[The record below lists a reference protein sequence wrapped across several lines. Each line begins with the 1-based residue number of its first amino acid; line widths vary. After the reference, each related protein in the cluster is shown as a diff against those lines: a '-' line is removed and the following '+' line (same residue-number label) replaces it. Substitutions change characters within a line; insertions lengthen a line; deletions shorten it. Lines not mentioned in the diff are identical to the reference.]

1 MKPKA
6 PAPLGKHLVELGEDR
21 PEGFELLAH
30 HHVRQSDQPMSL
42 APTLTITA
50 RSDLMPFTGIPDV
63 LNIRPSNR
71 GDEPCERDGEVLVE
85 QQPHAHRSGRSR
97 S

>member
-42 APTLTITA
+42 APTLTI
-50 RSDLMPFTGIPDV
+50 
-63 LNIRPSNR
+63 NRP
-71 GDEPCERDGEVLVE
+71 
-85 QQPHAHRSGRSR
+85 Q
-97 S
+97 